1 MCESAT
7 KENNDFSLNTLLV
20 HIMRLHFLRCYKSL
34 DKWGIHPGQV
44 PLLSELE
51 RNNGLS
57 QKELSDRLRVRP
69 STITVMI
76 RRMEANG
83 LVERQHDPNDQR
95 VSHVVITASGR
106 QAHEQI
112 VKAMDDVEREC
123 FRHFSAEEIM
133 LMKRLLMQM
142 RDNLAVSCDREGK
155 DGEDTHA

>member
-1 MCESAT
+1 MFEFETEGASG
-7 KENNDFSLNTLLV
+7 FSLNTLLT

-51 RNNGLS
+51 RNDGLS

-95 VSHVVITASGR
+95 VSRVIITASGR

-112 VKAMDDVEREC
+112 VRAMDGVEREC
-123 FRHFSAEEIM
+123 FQHFSAEEIM

-142 RDNLAVSCDREGK
+142 RDNLAASCDKEGK
-155 DGEDTHA
+155 DGDYTHA